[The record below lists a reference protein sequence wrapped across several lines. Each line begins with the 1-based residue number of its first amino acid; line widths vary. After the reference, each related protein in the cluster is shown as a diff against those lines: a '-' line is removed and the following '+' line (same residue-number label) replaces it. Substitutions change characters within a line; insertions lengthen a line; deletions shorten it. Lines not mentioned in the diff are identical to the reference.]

1 MLTSLLQKQ
10 SKDVRLRAAFMPSGT
25 VSGCRA
31 GRMGNLTGMVSLI
44 ELQDVYAALGCHIL
58 DDGYFEEILQNTWEF
73 KEEGTGGGQ
82 GRRKLLEGRARRQ
95 QFHAIAATPRL
106 IPLCM
111 RAR

>member
-44 ELQDVYAALGCHIL
+44 ELQDVYAALGCHIH

-73 KEEGTGGGQ
+73 KEPQKDVGPVRN
-82 GRRKLLEGRARRQ
+82 GRLEYLDVNGN
-95 QFHAIAATPRL
+95 
-106 IPLCM
+106 M
-111 RAR
+111 R